1 MSSIH
6 EVVESTGDVVNTN
19 TEPIED
25 SGPVE
30 QSEVS
35 NTAEGGGATESLY
48 SDDGKDWGDEP
59 TPIPS
64 PTKELKNLAA
74 KVNEFGNGM
83 KTMEDVMGIIVVKL
97 NELVN
102 QNQQLRLQIQQQ
114 SQVQSQQNQ
123 EPKYAD
129 VVKDD
134 GALQPVVEEPSPPEE
149 ASISTIIA
157 EFCRVF
163 GKSIPNK
170 KEDLSTKQVLILERY
185 FTTTTY
191 RKVIATVNSSIE
203 GVFYSKTLIVGDHIE
218 SASDFYIRK
227 CIINILQFMYGV
239 FHSKFDIG
247 RLDEDILISG
257 FIKSGIIERGEDSP
271 VKITGLG
278 HKWGTVI
285 LEQFNC

>member
-19 TEPIED
+19 NEPIED

-129 VVKDD
+129 VVKYD
-134 GALQPVVEEPSPPEE
+134 GALQQVVE
-149 ASISTIIA
+149 
-157 EFCRVF
+157 
-163 GKSIPNK
+163 
-170 KEDLSTKQVLILERY
+170 
-185 FTTTTY
+185 
-191 RKVIATVNSSIE
+191 
-203 GVFYSKTLIVGDHIE
+203 
-218 SASDFYIRK
+218 
-227 CIINILQFMYGV
+227 
-239 FHSKFDIG
+239 
-247 RLDEDILISG
+247 
-257 FIKSGIIERGEDSP
+257 
-271 VKITGLG
+271 
-278 HKWGTVI
+278 
-285 LEQFNC
+285 

>member
-129 VVKDD
+129 IVKD
-134 GALQPVVEEPSPPEE
+134 GATQQRVVEEPSPPEE
-149 ASISTIIA
+149 PSIDNIVD
-157 EFCRVF
+157 EFHKVF
-163 GKSIPNK
+163 GSNIPSK
-170 KEDLSTKQVLILERY
+170 GGLSERQEAILARY

-239 FHSKFDIG
+239 FHSKFEIG
-247 RLDEDILISG
+247 RLDEEILINS
-257 FIKSGIIERGEDSP
+257 FIKSGVIERGETSP

>member
-19 TEPIED
+19 NEPIED

-129 VVKDD
+129 VVKYD
-134 GALQPVVEEPSPPEE
+134 GALQQVVEEPSPPEE
-149 ASISTIIA
+149 ASIDNIVD
-157 EFCRVF
+157 EFHKVF
-163 GKSIPNK
+163 GSNIPSK
-170 KEDLSTKQVLILERY
+170 GGLSERQEAILARY

-239 FHSKFDIG
+239 FHSKFEIG
-247 RLDEDILISG
+247 RLDEEILINS
-257 FIKSGIIERGEDSP
+257 FIKSGVIERGETSP